1 MTDDPRPTLWVGH
14 VVLAVRDVAATKR
27 FLLALGLRDAEP
39 AAPIGVIELRGGT
52 HILVLPRGDDVAP
65 GARAPFDLM
74 VDDLDAFRRRL
85 EGLGIAPAPIQTNP
99 SHRFFLLREP
109 GGHDIPVNSSHVTGL
124 PV

>member
-1 MTDDPRPTLWVGH
+1 MWVGH
-14 VVLAVRDVAATKR
+14 VALAVRDVPETKR

-52 HILVLPRGDDVAP
+52 HILVLPRSDDVAP
-65 GARAPFDLM
+65 GTRAPFDLM
-74 VDDLDAFRRRL
+74 VEDLDAFRRRL
-85 EGLGIAPAPIQTNP
+85 EALGVAPPPIQSNP
-99 SHRFFLLREP
+99 SHRFVLVREP